1 MANANLRPILIVM
14 MLFLAYL
21 LWVEWQQDYGPQP
34 AAPVSAPAPA
44 PVPVPADGAVPSMAD
59 AADLPAMSAAPDAAM
74 PALAGSSEAAAA
86 AQPAAARTLITVR
99 TDVLELRIDPLGGTV
114 VDSQLLSYPVEL
126 STPEDKVHLLNDRAG
141 RYHVA
146 QSGLLSTDA
155 APNHTT
161 AFTFERDDYELAAG
175 QDTLVV
181 PLRWTDSDGRTVVK
195 RFQFKR
201 GAYDIAVSFDIKNAA
216 GSPWV
221 VSRYDQLQKAPPGD
235 EGGAGF
241 NNPERYSFDG
251 LGFYSPADGLEKLDF
266 DEASSDAYDLT
277 TSEGW
282 LAMIQHYFF
291 VAWIPPQ
298 AEQAKFTSTLVN
310 SASGPRAIA
319 RVVAP
324 PVSVAPGAEQQIDS
338 TLYVGPKLQDELEA
352 IAPGLDLTVNYGIF
366 TVFSAPLF
374 WLLSKIH
381 DVVGNWGW
389 AIVLLTVLI
398 KLAFFKLTEAQYRSM
413 ARMRKLQ
420 PRMEKLKERYGDDRQ
435 ALSQAMMKMY
445 KEEKVN
451 PLGGC
456 LPILVQIPIFI
467 ALYWV
472 LLESVELRQAPFILW
487 IDNLSVR
494 DPYFILPLLNAVFMI
509 ATQRLTPM
517 VGMDPLQRKMMQAMP
532 IVFSVMFAF
541 FPAGLVLYWATNAG
555 LSLAQQ
561 WYITRKIER
570 EA

>member
-1 MANANLRPILIVM
+1 MANLRPVLLISL
-14 MLFLAYL
+14 LFLGYL
-21 LWVEWQQDYGPQP
+21 LWVEWQKDYGPQP
-34 AAPVSAPAPA
+34 PAAPATVTDSAPGALPTVPDGGDLPDVSAAVPGDLPGTPVA
-44 PVPVPADGAVPSMAD
+44 PVAETPGDVAPS
-59 AADLPAMSAAPDAAM
+59 P
-74 PALAGSSEAAAA
+74 A
-86 AQPAAARTLITVR
+86 AQRSLISVR
-99 TDVLELRIDPLGGTV
+99 TDVLDLQIDPLGGSV
-114 VDSQLLSYPVEL
+114 VSARLLNYPVDLDAPDIKVQLLNQGP
-126 STPEDKVHLLNDRAG
+126 G

-146 QSGLLSTDA
+146 QSGLLSAQD

-161 AFTFERDDYELAAG
+161 VYQVEAESYALADGQERLE
-175 QDTLVV
+175 V
-181 PLRWTDSDGRTVVK
+181 PLTWRGENGVTVRK
-195 RFQFKR
+195 TFTLQR
-201 GAYDIAVSFDIKNAA
+201 GEYAIDVTHAVRNA
-216 GSPWV
+216 GTESWSG
-221 VSRYDQLQKAPPGD
+221 SRYLQLQKAPPGED
-235 EGGAGF
+235 SGAGF

-251 LGFYSPADGLEKLDF
+251 VGFYTPEDKLEKVDF
-266 DEASSDAYDLT
+266 DDAAEDPYQV
-277 TSEGW
+277 TSADGW

-291 VAWIPPQ
+291 SAWVPPAAEANAYSTQPYTPNGSLRIIARAVSPQ
-298 AEQAKFTSTLVN
+298 AT
-310 SASGPRAIA
+310 
-319 RVVAP
+319 
-324 PVSVAPGAEQQIDS
+324 VAPGENYDFAS
-338 TLYVGPKLQDELEA
+338 TLYVGPKIQDHLA
-352 IAPGLDLTVNYGIF
+352 DIAPGLELTVNYGIF

-389 AIVLLTVLI
+389 SIVLLTILI

-494 DPYFILPLLNAVFMI
+494 DPYFILPALNAVFMF

-517 VGMDPLQRKMMQAMP
+517 VGMDPLQQKMMQAMP
-532 IVFSVMFAF
+532 LVFSIMFAF

-561 WYITRKIER
+561 WYITRKIAAEP
-570 EA
+570 